1 MQNLRH
7 RAAVIEF
14 FNVMLDESFTPET
27 TDAELVELDADLA
40 SSGSEV
46 TVADIDQAFQDG
58 LDNGVPI
65 KEQLNI
71 MNSVVNTKEQAV
83 T

>member
-40 SSGSEV
+40 
-46 TVADIDQAFQDG
+46 
-58 LDNGVPI
+58 
-65 KEQLNI
+65 
-71 MNSVVNTKEQAV
+71 
-83 T
+83 